1 MKGINS
7 QEKSEREKT
16 TIGKGCQHIF
26 GNFERIEELT
36 EKSDW
41 EIMEKDTG
49 GVSWNNSEALS
60 YVIHF
65 TFRS

>member
-36 EKSDW
+36 EKSD
-41 EIMEKDTG
+41 
-49 GVSWNNSEALS
+49 
-60 YVIHF
+60 
-65 TFRS
+65 